1 MLTYTKSDG
10 EYVEHDWTQIELKD
24 WFKSNT
30 DEEGNVQ
37 DEIILFGNAEIK
49 SVNGSHPWVMS
60 DFTLDRDGERIDP
73 GGWDLKAF
81 KKNPIVQWAHERSIP
96 AIGKVNN
103 PRVHQKK
110 DDKTGEL
117 TGDIEF
123 DQNDE
128 FAVKIEKKVDGGY
141 ISAGSVGFRSIVVE
155 LNDDPKEEAWLIHR
169 KQELYEFSICNVPSN
184 PAATRRDVAT
194 STYPS
199 QDEGDVAKQ
208 LIEKEY
214 DYTKDSKLYTY
225 LQELDMKIKAI
236 EDDRNIYR
244 DLFKDRDEP
253 SSTTNHESSGEF
265 KEFFE
270 EPESIT
276 IKELIDG

>member
-1 MLTYTKSDG
+1 MLVYTKAEG
-10 EYVEHDWTQIELKD
+10 EFQEHDWTQTELKD

-30 DEEGNVQ
+30 DKEGNVQ

-81 KKNPIVQWAHERSIP
+81 KKNPIVQWAHERSSP

-110 DDKTGEL
+110 DDKIGEL

-184 PAATRRDVAT
+184 PAAMRRDIDL
-194 STYPS
+194 S
-199 QDEGDVAKQ
+199 QDAGGKQ
-208 LIEKEY
+208 TQDHE
-214 DYTKDSKLYTY
+214 DYIWTWTTESKNELYTY

-244 DLFKDRDEP
+244 DLFKDRDES
-253 SSTTNHESSGEF
+253 SSTTNHETSGEF
-265 KEFFE
+265 KEFFD
-270 EPESIT
+270 EPEDIP
-276 IKELIDG
+276 IKELING

>member
-1 MLTYTKSDG
+1 MLTYTKADG
-10 EYVEHDWTQIELKD
+10 EYVEHDWTQTELKD

-30 DEEGNVQ
+30 DKEGNVQ
-37 DEIILFGNAEIK
+37 NEIILFGNAEIK

-128 FAVKIEKKVDGGY
+128 FAVKIEKKVDGGFL
-141 ISAGSVGFRSIVVE
+141 SAGSVGFRSIVVE

-184 PAATRRDVAT
+184 PAAMRRDIDLL
-194 STYPS
+194 
-199 QDEGDVAKQ
+199 QDANAKQ
-208 LIEKEY
+208 LTEKEL
-214 DYTKDSKLYTY
+214 TVFKEEWSKSLCNAH
-225 LQELDMKIKAI
+225 ERI
-236 EDDRNIYR
+236 EVLENDRNIYR
-244 DLFKDRDEP
+244 DLFKDRDEI
-253 SSTTNHESSGEF
+253 SSKIIHATSGEF

-270 EPESIT
+270 EPEVIT
-276 IKELIDG
+276 LKEIIDG